1 MKSVQLV
8 GQEVRLLDQRRLP
21 GDVTF
26 INCRDYREVAR
37 AISDMVV
44 RGAPAIGLA
53 AAFAMV
59 LAAEQACAKAS
70 SQAQLLAFLDTA
82 AAELRQTRPTA
93 VNLNWALEEIMAV
106 ARSAGREE
114 ICVRVRAR
122 AEEMAAQDEAMNR
135 RIGHY
140 GQSLLPE
147 YCRVLTHCNA
157 GALATGGYGTALG
170 IIRAARQAGKKIE
183 VFVDETRPLLQG
195 ARLTAWELVQEGFAT
210 TLICDNMAACLMSAG
225 KVDAVLVGADRIAA
239 NGDVANKIGTYG
251 FALLAQAHNIPFF
264 VAAPAS
270 TIDLQTRDGSDITIE
285 QRHPREVTHIAGI
298 QIAPEGVQVWNPAF
312 DVTPNRLVTAIVTD
326 RGVLEPPYG
335 DSLAKEFCDQA
346 MTYSTGVGICWT

>member
-1 MKSVQLV
+1 
-8 GQEVRLLDQRRLP
+8 
-21 GDVTF
+21 
-26 INCRDYREVAR
+26 
-37 AISDMVV
+37 
-44 RGAPAIGLA
+44 
-53 AAFAMV
+53 
-59 LAAEQACAKAS
+59 
-70 SQAQLLAFLDTA
+70 
-82 AAELRQTRPTA
+82 
-93 VNLNWALEEIMAV
+93 
-106 ARSAGREE
+106 
-114 ICVRVRAR
+114 
-122 AEEMAAQDEAMNR
+122 
-135 RIGHY
+135 
-140 GQSLLPE
+140 
-147 YCRVLTHCNA
+147 
-157 GALATGGYGTALG
+157 
-170 IIRAARQAGKKIE
+170 
-183 VFVDETRPLLQG
+183 LQG

-251 FALLAQAHNIPFF
+251 LALLAQAHNIPFF